1 MLLKSF
7 NNILI
12 LVSLASAVNAQD
24 VQSYEPVNGV
34 YNYVTVESSDIGDKG
49 DRAFSLGSSYAS
61 KPLVEESVN
70 GSLPEYRLI
79 EGLAS
84 FSLQTSLN
92 LADLLQLRIS
102 LPYGF
107 SSGRKVARGLMGQ
120 GLNVLD
126 DGSGWNNLSTSIKL
140 PLYRTPNR
148 QGFGLALLVPQ
159 SIPLKNESKEVGQAF
174 FMTGIK
180 LAADYRMGRSR
191 VAANIGYRYRLNHL
205 DGDPRVIRGCI
216 GSSNKICGNPYYLGN
231 AFLYSLAGSYKLSDQ
246 LDIIAE
252 LYGKYFY
259 NEATNPLEWLLS
271 ARLDAGDGLHMTI
284 GGGQGVGN
292 AIGSPSLRLIL
303 SLSYTMNALKD
314 SDLDGVVDDRDLCR
328 NDKEDIDGYQD
339 SDGCPDLDND
349 NDGILDAR
357 DKCSMQAEDMDGFED
372 ADGCIDADND
382 GDGIIDSRDS
392 CPMQAEDIDKF
403 QDNDGC
409 PDDNELSNRVL
420 MMNGQLFAAGNFY
433 FERHRS
439 ALVVPQSNEI
449 LDNLAK
455 ALISNPKIKRL
466 QIESHM
472 DDSLEP
478 DEALALTRER
488 ADAVKTR
495 LIERGVSAA
504 VLATVG
510 YGSSKPL
517 INSEDANKKKFN
529 NRIILRVIEMD

>member
-1 MLLKSF
+1 MLSKGL
-7 NNILI
+7 NTILI
-12 LVSLASAVNAQD
+12 IASLASAVNAQD
-24 VQSYEPVNGV
+24 VQGYEPVNGV
-34 YNYVTVESSDIGDKG
+34 YNYVTVESSDIGDMG
-49 DRAFSLGSSYAS
+49 DRVFSLGSSYAS
-61 KPLVEESVN
+61 KPLVEQSVN

-79 EGLAS
+79 EGLSS

-92 LADLLQLRIS
+92 LAGLLQLRIS

-107 SSGRKVARGLMGQ
+107 SYGRKVARGLMGQ

-140 PLYRTPNR
+140 PLYRASSR

-159 SIPLKNESKEVGQAF
+159 SIPLKNESKEASQAF

-180 LAADYRMGRSR
+180 LAADYRIGRAR
-191 VAANIGYRYRLNHL
+191 LAANIGYRYRLKHL
-205 DGDPRVIRGCI
+205 DGDPRVIRDCV
-216 GSSNKICGNPYYLGN
+216 GSSNGICGNPYYLGD
-231 AFLYSLAGSYKLSDQ
+231 ALLYSLAGSYRLSDQ

-271 ARLDAGDGLHMTI
+271 ARLDAGDGLYMI
-284 GGGQGVGN
+284 LGGGQGLGN
-292 AIGSPSLRLIL
+292 AIGSPSLRLIF
-303 SLSYTMNALKD
+303 SLGYTMNALKD
-314 SDLDGVVDDRDLCR
+314 SDLDGIADDKDLCR
-328 NDKEDIDGYQD
+328 NDKEDVDGYQD
-339 SDGCPDLDND
+339 LDGCPDLDND
-349 NDGILDAR
+349 NDGVQDAQ
-357 DKCSMQAEDMDGFED
+357 DKCPMQAEDMDGFED

-382 GDGIIDSRDS
+382 RDGIIDSRDS
-392 CPMQAEDIDKF
+392 CPMQAEDIDRF
-403 QDNDGC
+403 QDSDGC
-409 PDDNELSNRVL
+409 PDDNELSSRVL

-439 ALVVPQSNEI
+439 TLVVPQSNEI
-449 LDNLAK
+449 LDNLAE
-455 ALISNPKIKRL
+455 ALMKNPKIKRL

-478 DEALALTRER
+478 DEALALTRDR
-488 ADAVKTR
+488 ADAVKAR
-495 LIERGVSAA
+495 LIERGISAS

-529 NRIILRVIEMD
+529 NRIILRVVEMD